1 MGEPSDGAGSP
12 RPGRLGGVDGA
23 ADELTA
29 SRSAAAYSRLHAIL
43 RAGDFAV
50 TCELATADSAD
61 PAAVYHHARALAGK
75 VDAVNCTDNSAAHPH
90 LSSQAAAHFLTDCG
104 IEPIVQLGCR
114 DRNRIGLQADL
125 LGAAALGARN
135 VVLMTGDDASAGD
148 HPEARAVWDL
158 DALHAI
164 RIARILRDEGTYL
177 SGRRLETA
185 PSYLVGAVENPF
197 APPFDARPRRLRS
210 KVEAGAEFVQTQ
222 ICFNP
227 TRLREFMGRAGD
239 LGVLDALPVLVGVYI
254 PRSARS
260 ARYLR
265 DQVPGID
272 VPEAIIARLES
283 RPLEEQAQEG
293 FRLASELVQAVRE
306 IPGVAGVHL
315 MSIGGAAAIVGLI
328 EELGLLPRPVP
339 NAPVRRKE

>member
-1 MGEPSDGAGSP
+1 M
-12 RPGRLGGVDGA
+12 A
-23 ADELTA
+23 APA
-29 SRSAAAYSRLHAIL
+29 SVETYSRLHAVL
-43 RAGDFAV
+43 RARDFAV
-50 TCELATADSAD
+50 TCELATADSAN
-61 PAAVYHHARALAGK
+61 PAAVYRHARVLAGK

-104 IEPIVQLGCR
+104 VEPIVQLGCR

-148 HPEARAVWDL
+148 HPETRSVWDL
-158 DALHAI
+158 DSLHAI

-177 SGRRLETA
+177 SGRRLESA
-185 PSYLVGAVENPF
+185 PLYLIGAVENPF
-197 APPFDARPRRLRS
+197 APPFGVRPRRLRS

-227 TRLREFMGRAGD
+227 PRLREFMARAGD
-239 LGVLDALPVLVGVYI
+239 LGVLDDLPVLVGVYI

-260 ARYLR
+260 VRYLGE
-265 DQVPGID
+265 QVPGID
-272 VPEAIIARLES
+272 VPETIITRFES
-283 RPLEEQAQEG
+283 RPRDEQAEEG
-293 FRLASELVQAVRE
+293 FRLALELVYAVRE

-315 MSIGGAAAIVGLI
+315 MSIGGTAAIVRLI
-328 EELGLLPRPVP
+328 EELGLLPRP
-339 NAPVRRKE
+339 APDEPDQRPARSRQDADRLS